1 MTTLPKTHLPD
12 GQPASTAARSAI
24 SSTNL
29 RPYLLGTPKHRSLRP
44 LGSGLVFLPHETED
58 TRITGGTRSLI
69 RRLMALNIQG
79 SLGRK
84 KSPVATPTLPGSAPK
99 IA

>member
-12 GQPASTAARSAI
+12 GKPESTAARSATA
-24 SSTNL
+24 STNV
-29 RPYLLGTPKHRSLRP
+29 RPYLVGLPRPRKTGTLK
-44 LGSGLVFLPHETED
+44 SGLVFLPHETED

-69 RRLMALNIQG
+69 RRLTALNIRG
-79 SLGRK
+79 SLARG
-84 KSPVATPTLPGSAPK
+84 KSPVAAASLAGPAPK

>member
-12 GQPASTAARSAI
+12 GQPESTAVRSVGAAST
-24 SSTNL
+24 L
-29 RPYLLGTPKHRSLRP
+29 RPYLIGPPKPRIAKSAK
-44 LGSGLVFLPHETED
+44 SGLVFLPHETED

-69 RRLMALNIQG
+69 RRLMALNIKG
-79 SLGRK
+79 SLGRG
-84 KSPVATPTLPGSAPK
+84 KSPEAAASLAGSAPK